1 MTTWPKACFVGG
13 DPVLDFVN
21 TAGGR
26 TKARDTERLGRFV
39 DALEWAHASGVL
51 DQAERDQLVARAD
64 RDPAESAHALDEL
77 REQREALHAFLLAGV
92 EGAECD
98 TAVRQRVRSDI
109 ATAYR
114 EAELSEDFL
123 TRPAWVVDITAAG
136 ARLLSRRLALAA
148 ARLLASDQRAQLN
161 VCGRC
166 SWLFLDPSPTRR
178 RRWCSMA
185 TCGNRAKAQR
195 HQQH

>member
-1 MTTWPKACFVGG
+1 MRTWPNASFVGG
-13 DPVLDFVN
+13 DPALDFVN

-26 TKARDTERLGRFV
+26 TKVRDSERLHRFV
-39 DALEWAHASGVL
+39 DALEWAHAGGVL
-51 DQAERDQLVARAD
+51 DQAERDRLVARAD
-64 RDPAESAHALDEL
+64 HDPVEAEQALGEL

-92 EGAECD
+92 EGTELDAG
-98 TAVRQRVRSDI
+98 VRQRVHSDI

-114 EAELSEDFL
+114 EAEPSEYFL
-123 TRPAWVVDITAAG
+123 THPAWVVDITAAG

-148 ARLLASDQRAQLN
+148 SRLLASDHRAQLN

-195 HQQH
+195 HQQA

>member
-1 MTTWPKACFVGG
+1 MTAWPDACFVGG
-13 DPVLDFVN
+13 DPALDFVN

-26 TKARDTERLGRFV
+26 TKARDTERLNRFE
-39 DALEWAHASGVL
+39 DALEWGHASGVL
-51 DQAERDQLVARAD
+51 DQGERDELVSRAD
-64 RDPAESAHALDEL
+64 RDPVESERALVEL

-92 EGAECD
+92 EGSECD
-98 TAVRQRVRSDI
+98 TAVRQRVHSDI
-109 ATAYR
+109 AAAYR
-114 EAELSEDFL
+114 EAALSEHFL
-123 TRPAWVVDITAAG
+123 AQPAWVVDITAAG

-161 VCGRC
+161 ACGRC

-195 HQQH
+195 HQQR